1 MSKHQTDK
9 LGQRRANAR
18 FTVNAGISL
27 KHLVLLGASLGTIS
41 TVTAPMAIAQ
51 DNTTSTRALDEII
64 VTATRRSESLQDIAV
79 TVEAMSGD
87 DLEKLGVSNFEDY
100 VSLLP
105 GVNSTGQAPGKQEI
119 FIRGVTPGR
128 SNVRVAALGSEPS
141 VATFLDETPI
151 STAGRNVDLYAA
163 DLNRIEVLKGPQGTL
178 FGASSQAGNLRL
190 ITNAPE
196 LDGFHAGGKFDISTT
211 KGGENSHSTEVYV
224 NIPIV
229 EDKLGLRVVAYN
241 AVQGGYIDNVPGTTQ
256 LALSNPALFRAGGA
270 TSVVPTVRDSFTNT
284 DVVEDDFN
292 DATYRGF
299 RATALWQIN
308 DEWDFTAQFVNQ
320 SLETEGVFEFDP
332 TLSTDDDL
340 NVLTY
345 NPNFGNDDFDFGSYR
360 LNGRIA
366 GLDLVYNGSYSERTF
381 TGQIDYTGYANVG
394 PFIPYYICTYPG
406 YAECGSPDLSATSFF
421 NTERITQEVRI
432 STDES
437 KRWRAIAG
445 VFYDDLQTTERTN
458 FIYASS
464 ADVGFFPNF
473 PIPGAF
479 ASDPNVRPIGTTFFN
494 DFVRDRKEFSVFG
507 EFAFDVTEA
516 ITVTLGARN
525 YNNKI
530 NLRGQSSFG
539 QRAPGPAANGGLD
552 LSTSLAGQA
561 PTTLS
566 DTILKANVS
575 WDVSDNVML
584 YGTYSE
590 GYRSGGFNRNGGLGT
605 APNTIP
611 FFFKTDTV
619 NNYELGWKTTLFDG
633 TMRFNG
639 AAYFIDFA
647 DMQQGVLDFS
657 ITNTTFF
664 DNVGEAE
671 IKGFEFNTEWAA
683 SDELTLFGSYT
694 YTDAEL
700 TVLPA
705 TIVNLD
711 PVGSTLP
718 FAPTHEGVVGGRY
731 EREVGDDYNWF
742 SQGVVKYID
751 DRFTNLVSADREV
764 VEGYTE
770 VNLSTG
776 VSKDNWSATVY
787 IDNAT
792 DKLGVITSGSPDRV
806 QRSVPI
812 RPRTIGARFSFD
824 Y

>member
-1 MSKHQTDK
+1 MKKYH
-9 LGQRRANAR
+9 ANKADTVCAR
-18 FTVNAGISL
+18 VPFARQGHNSL
-27 KHLVLLGASLGTIS
+27 KKLVLGVSLGAIS
-41 TVTAPMAIAQ
+41 SVTAPAAFAQ
-51 DNTTSTRALDEII
+51 SSTNSRALDEII
-64 VTATRRSESLQDIAV
+64 VTATRRAEGLQDVAIS
-79 TVEAMSGD
+79 VEAMSGE

-119 FIRGVTPGR
+119 FVRGVTPGR

-141 VATFLDETPI
+141 VSTFLNETPI

-178 FGASSQAGNLRL
+178 FGASSQAGTLRL

-196 LDGFHAGGKFDISTT
+196 LDAFHAGGKFDVSTT
-211 KGGENSHSTEVYV
+211 KGGENSHATEVYV

-229 EDKLGLRVVAYN
+229 EDKVGLRVVAYN
-241 AVQGGYIDNVPGTTQ
+241 AVQGGYIDNVPGTAQ
-256 LALSNPALFRAGGA
+256 LALTNPALFRAGGA
-270 TSVVPTVRDSFTNT
+270 SSVVPNSRGSITNT

-292 DATYRGF
+292 DASYRGF
-299 RATALWQIN
+299 RVTGLWEIN
-308 DEWDFTAQFVNQ
+308 EDWDLTAQYVNQ
-320 SLETEGVFEFDP
+320 SLETEGVFEFNP
-332 TLSTDDDL
+332 ELSTDDDL
-340 NVLTY
+340 NVRTF
-345 NPNFGNDDFDFGSYR
+345 NPDYGNDDFDFGSYT
-360 LNGRIA
+360 LNGRLA

-381 TGQIDYTGYANVG
+381 NGQVDYTGYANVG

-406 YAECGSPDLSATSFF
+406 YAECGSPDLTATSFF
-421 NTERITQEVRI
+421 TTDRLTQELRL

-445 VFYDDLQTTERTN
+445 VFYDDFKTTERTN
-458 FIYASS
+458 FIYAAS

-479 ASDPNVRPIGTTFFN
+479 ASDPSVRPVGTTFFN
-494 DFVRDRKEFSVFG
+494 DFVRDREEFSVFG
-507 EFAFDVTEA
+507 EFAFDVTED

-539 QRAPGPAANGGLD
+539 QRAEGPAAAGGLD
-552 LSTSLAGQA
+552 VSRSLAGQA

-575 WDVSDNVML
+575 WDVTDNVML

-590 GYRSGGFNRNGGLGT
+590 GYRSGGFNRNGGLG
-605 APNTIP
+605 PVGNTIP
-611 FFFKTDTV
+611 FFFETDTV
-619 NNYELGWKTTLFDG
+619 NNYEFGWKTTLFDG

-657 ITNTTFF
+657 ITNTAFF

-671 IKGFEFNTEWAA
+671 IKGLEFNTEWAA
-683 SDELTLFGSYT
+683 TENLTVFASYT
-694 YTDAEL
+694 YTDSEL
-700 TVLPA
+700 TFLPD
-705 TIVNLD
+705 TIVNID
-711 PVGSTLP
+711 PVGATLP
-718 FAPTHEGVVGGRY
+718 FAPTHEGVIGGRY
-731 EREVGDDYNWF
+731 ERELSNDYTF
-742 SQGVVKYID
+742 SAQGVAKYID
-751 DRFTNLVSADREV
+751 DRFTNLVTADRFV

-770 VNLSTG
+770 VGLSTG
-776 VSKDNWSATVY
+776 ISKDNWAATLY

-792 DKLGVITSGSPDRV
+792 DSLGIVTAGSPDNIFRA
-806 QRSVPI
+806 VPI